1 MTNEKR
7 RRRQR
12 TYPLHSLEECIQIPK
27 EIVKAVGNGSIYR
40 QVLARN
46 LNTTPLSSAFVMK
59 LKSSERY
66 GLTTGGSGDEFI
78 ELTELGMAIVS
89 PNSSEE
95 QYRSLLQAALFPDL
109 FNRFYDKYEGQ
120 KLPPDDF
127 AKNSLVREFG
137 VKPDLTDECLTVLKT
152 NGVYVGILGSIGK
165 DLYVSSSGAHQQPK
179 NVLFG
184 QRRTGSDPE
193 SLDTEKKNI
202 LNEDLDPKC
211 ILICHIG
218 FSPTAEHLKTT
229 LESFGVALLQL
240 ELKEDSI
247 LIDTHLDTLSRCDA
261 AILIHDESDIQDIHL
276 VNRSDA
282 REGTIYLLG
291 AVTSNYGNRVIFLRE
306 QGLEAFKQESYI
318 KAIEFNENSVQEAS
332 LNVLQSL
339 YSMKILKVQT

>member
-95 QYRSLLQAALFPDL
+95 QNRSLLQAALFPDL

-137 VKPDLTDECLTVLKT
+137 VKPDLV
-152 NGVYVGILGSIGK
+152 
-165 DLYVSSSGAHQQPK
+165 
-179 NVLFG
+179 
-184 QRRTGSDPE
+184 
-193 SLDTEKKNI
+193 
-202 LNEDLDPKC
+202 
-211 ILICHIG
+211 
-218 FSPTAEHLKTT
+218 
-229 LESFGVALLQL
+229 
-240 ELKEDSI
+240 
-247 LIDTHLDTLSRCDA
+247 
-261 AILIHDESDIQDIHL
+261 
-276 VNRSDA
+276 
-282 REGTIYLLG
+282 
-291 AVTSNYGNRVIFLRE
+291 
-306 QGLEAFKQESYI
+306 
-318 KAIEFNENSVQEAS
+318 
-332 LNVLQSL
+332 
-339 YSMKILKVQT
+339 